1 MFTRVRP
8 SRFVLALVAAA
19 ATWLAL
25 PTAEAQTYWPTR
37 QVRFIAPFPPGG
49 PVDVLARLI
58 GQKITEKSG
67 QPVLVE
73 NRPGAAGNLGIDMV
87 AKAAPDGHTLLHV
100 PAGNIT
106 INATLMR
113 DMPFSWERDF
123 VAVTMIA
130 TAPNLLAVHPMV
142 PAKTIA
148 ELVLHAKANPGKL
161 TYGSPGVGS
170 GLHLAGELF
179 RREAGVDIA
188 HVPYKGTTQAMN
200 DLIGG
205 QLTMMFGALPT
216 LMPQVRAGKLRALAV
231 TSAQRSAALPELPSI
246 AESGLPGVDVSSW
259 YAIMAPAKTAPEIV
273 TAVADEVRRI
283 LALPDVRLSLEAQGL
298 APVGMRPADFAA
310 HIRRET
316 AAWAKVIREANIRP
330 E

>member
-1 MFTRVRP
+1 MSQAFLRLWP
-8 SRFVLALVAAA
+8 ALRLCATAALLFAAA
-19 ATWLAL
+19 AA
-25 PTAEAQTYWPTR
+25 AQAQGWPTKP
-37 QVRFIAPFPPGG
+37 VRFVAPFPPGG

-67 QPVLVE
+67 QAVVVE
-73 NRPGAAGNLGIDMV
+73 NRPGAAGNLGIDLV

-106 INATLMR
+106 INATLIR
-113 DMPFSWERDF
+113 DMPFNWDRDF
-123 VAVTMIA
+123 VPVTMIA
-130 TAPNLLAVHPMV
+130 TAPNLLAVHPSV
-142 PAKTIA
+142 AAKTVP
-148 ELVLHAKANPGKL
+148 ELVALAKVHPGKL
-161 TYGSPGVGS
+161 TYGSPGIGS
-170 GLHLAGELF
+170 GLHLSGELF
-179 RREAGVDIA
+179 RREAGIDIA

-216 LMPQVRAGKLRALAV
+216 LMPQVKAGKLRALAV
-231 TSAQRSAALPELPSI
+231 TSARRAAAVPDLPTI

-259 YAIMAPAKTAPEIV
+259 YAIMAPAKTSSEIV
-273 TAVADEVRRI
+273 AAVAEEVRRI
-283 LALPDVRLSLEAQGL
+283 LALPDIRQALDAQGL
-298 APVGMRPADFAA
+298 APVGMRPAEFAA

-316 AAWAKVIREANIRP
+316 ASWAKVIREANIKP